1 MVLYVFKYSFLKSF
15 QSGLKAFVMNLK
27 ALVKVWK
34 EFEGI
39 DEDIGCMPSNRLL
52 KEKRAFRKGMSCS
65 RTKEKKAI
73 YTKSVNEG

>member
-1 MVLYVFKYSFLKSF
+1 MSSN
-15 QSGLKAFVMNLK
+15 AFFEGFS
-27 ALVKVWK
+27 VWIEGICD

-65 RTKEKKAI
+65 RTKEKKTI